1 MKIWQTAAHSD
12 SGIDLEGGDSKGE
25 GWRGWVEG
33 DGGGNLMPR
42 RCDNGPLPQEIL
54 ARGWE
59 KEEKKEKKRKEGRE
73 DGEGKVSTQNSVAI
87 VPLLEV
93 HGATVTTKNSGC
105 SEKQKQTRL
114 PRRICSQPHSAVT
127 QGLE

>member
-42 RCDNGPLPQEIL
+42 RCDNGPLPQEIP

-59 KEEKKEKKRKEGRE
+59 KEEKKKEKKRRERGWGRK
-73 DGEGKVSTQNSVAI
+73 GKHPKQRGHCSTTRSSRG
-87 VPLLEV
+87 
-93 HGATVTTKNSGC
+93 HGDN
-105 SEKQKQTRL
+105 QKQWL
-114 PRRICSQPHSAVT
+114 
-127 QGLE
+127 L